1 MCTEETLI
9 DIESICIEIFEPILG
24 VIELRTIIVLGFEL
38 ERGYS
43 ACTLKDNLS
52 SRVSK
57 RVECLVSLKQYRNPT
72 QNE

>member
-43 ACTLKDNLS
+43 ACSRSSSIETLLKM
-52 SRVSK
+52 SRISF
-57 RVECLVSLKQYRNPT
+57 CSY
-72 QNE
+72 QNTVYIKIDC